1 MRNLR
6 MSVLLPHFNRLP
18 REEFPAMSVPKV
30 ASEFVT
36 ANESYAKSYGG
47 QLPLPPSR
55 QVSLPKTYF
64 LYTHKSAI
72 AP

>member
-1 MRNLR
+1 MRNR
-6 MSVLLPHFNRLP
+6 RRSVLLPHLNRLL
-18 REEFPAMSVPKV
+18 RQEFSAMSVPNV

-64 LYTHKSAI
+64 L
-72 AP
+72 